1 MRTHNFE
8 LNPTIFP
15 LDAVVLRLRA
25 YVRNRFGRGVPPKK
39 GRAQRARAVRLLTCK
54 SWKRLS

>member
-8 LNPTIFP
+8 LNPTLFS

-25 YVRNRFGRGVPPKK
+25 YVRHRFGRGVPPKK
-39 GRAQRARAVRLLTCK
+39 GCLLRARHARLQTCK
-54 SWKRLS
+54 SWKR